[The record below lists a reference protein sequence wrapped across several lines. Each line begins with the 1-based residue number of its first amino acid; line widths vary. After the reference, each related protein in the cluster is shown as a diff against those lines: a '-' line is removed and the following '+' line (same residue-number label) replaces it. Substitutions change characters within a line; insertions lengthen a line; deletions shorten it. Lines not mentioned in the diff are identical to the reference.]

1 MDTPIIKTHSAP
13 AAAAPPQPAR
23 LPLRQGRHL
32 LFVLIIEAAGLY
44 FSGGI
49 LGILLGFA
57 VSIFLPHAR
66 RLGR

>member
-1 MDTPIIKTHSAP
+1 MDTPILETLSTP

-23 LPLRQGRHL
+23 LPLRQGSHL

-44 FSGGI
+44 CTGGI